1 MAFSCSNLER
11 SFGFQRSD
19 CMPLSFF
26 YGKSPFWSPFPLL
39 NKLII
44 SYVRTYS
51 QLACSMEGALEAR
64 LTCPFR
70 LGPADQDEQARLA
83 WTSSVA
89 GQLAW
94 PVPPREKMTDTHRQ
108 QHC

>member
-51 QLACSMEGALEAR
+51 QLA
-64 LTCPFR
+64 
-70 LGPADQDEQARLA
+70 
-83 WTSSVA
+83 
-89 GQLAW
+89 W
-94 PVPPREKMTDTHRQ
+94 PVPQPALRLQKNDAYPNSQTGQPHSILTRAVGLHFLPMLIQLISVCD
-108 QHC
+108 